1 MSTLLISILLI
12 SWNDN
17 KYGRRAGKS
26 NYLNFNI
33 RIFAAKLNNDPLLNL
48 ARRDATR
55 RPFARRNLIKCSHTF
70 ATLFYRFIEL
80 LN

>member
-1 MSTLLISILLI
+1 MLTFFYYHEMIISMV
-12 SWNDN
+12 D
-17 KYGRRAGKS
+17 AGKS
-26 NYLNFNI
+26 NYLNLNI
-33 RIFAAKLNNDPLLNL
+33 HIFAAKLNNDPLLNL

-55 RPFARRNLIKCSHTF
+55 RPFARWNLIKCSHTF